1 MTSGK
6 IADITEEI
14 LIIKLLLSMNKQSKF
29 ELLQKIALTR
39 DEAEEFFD
47 LQEEKSS
54 VNKVFLPFSIV
65 YLSLKHR
72 LRVLPYLD
80 LLQKEKVWGI
90 SFHGIL
96 VHIKDVENADTFRKL
111 KFALKKEN
119 SVCDK
124 FSRFRN
130 FPSMSDWEHIFAKIS
145 KFNEMMQ
152 KLRDYGIKAEDL
164 HTYTR
169 YLTDNGLWES
179 FSPEPDTFGFARD
192 DDTPIKSRFVV
203 YL

>member
-1 MTSGK
+1 MK
-6 IADITEEI
+6 
-14 LIIKLLLSMNKQSKF
+14 KQSKF

-47 LQEEKSS
+47 LQEEKSD
-54 VNKVFLPFSIV
+54 VNKVFLPFSVV
-65 YLSLKHR
+65 YRSLKHR

-96 VHIKDVENADTFRKL
+96 VHKQDVANAGTFRKL
-111 KFALKKEN
+111 KAALKKEN
-119 SVCDK
+119 SRCNR

-130 FPSMSDWEHIFAKIS
+130 FPSLNDWEHIFARMA

-152 KLRDYGIKAEDL
+152 KLRDYGIRADDL
-164 HTYTR
+164 QINTR
-169 YLTDNGLWES
+169 YLTNSELWES
-179 FSPEPDTFGFARD
+179 FSPEPSDFGFARD
-192 DDTPIKSRFVV
+192 DDTPLKSRFVV